1 MPASSTLQ
9 DILIMQL
16 KEYPKAIARLQN
28 QTFNFDQAIERI
40 QKTIKDIELEIDSHV
55 AFNPEL
61 RNDTQ
66 RKAKRKSMLDF
77 HPNYWEQQ
85 EILSQTK
92 AKREQVYIELCLR
105 RNEFSLLKLE
115 RREAIAKLELQ
126 AAS

>member
-1 MPASSTLQ
+1 
-9 DILIMQL
+9 MQL

-40 QKTIKDIELEIDSHV
+40 QKTIKDIELEIDSHG

-85 EILSQTK
+85 EILNQTK